1 MEETREITRTVLCKC
16 NADENGMDGQS
27 GESGSEEKWRRTSRS
42 SVDIVLSC
50 VVFRGE
56 ADGCLIAT
64 HSPQIKCRKRN
75 EIQ

>member
-50 VVFRGE
+50 VVCFVERPMD
-56 ADGCLIAT
+56 A
-64 HSPQIKCRKRN
+64 
-75 EIQ
+75 